1 MSSKPSLGT
10 YLKAAFNARPF
21 GMFVAPNWIG
31 LAAFALL
38 GLANPGFWLIGA
50 GVELTYLFSLATN
63 GRFQR
68 AINARQASGTDL
80 EWKQRQ
86 DALIGRLSDTDQAR
100 YVAFAA
106 RCRTI
111 LDLLQQHDITGA
123 AAQTQ
128 GENLGRLMWVYLRL
142 LLARRAMSRVL
153 KEPTL
158 GETNELESRLAQLR
172 NQLGNPVLTDELRK
186 SLSSQAE
193 ILEQRVSQRKEG
205 REKLDFLEAE
215 IMRIQE
221 QVELLREQAA
231 LSTDADGLS
240 ARLDEIT
247 GTLGG
252 ASQWISDQQKLY
264 GSLDDLLQ
272 EPPPASARGMLR
284 EGMTGPEKGRR

>member
-1 MSSKPSLGT
+1 MKATLGA

-21 GMFVAPNWIG
+21 GMFVAPNWVG
-31 LAAFALL
+31 LAAFGLL

-50 GVELTYLFSLATN
+50 GVELAYLFSLATN

-68 AINARQASGTDL
+68 AIDSRRSGSSEQ

-86 DALIGRLSDTDQAR
+86 EALIARLSDTDQAR

-111 LDLLQQHDITGA
+111 LDLLQQHDPTGSGA
-123 AAQTQ
+123 EVQ
-128 GENLGRLMWVYLRL
+128 GENLGRLTWVYARL

-158 GETNELESRLAQLR
+158 GETAELESRLAQLR
-172 NQLGNPVLTDELRK
+172 AQLGNPALTDELRR

-193 ILEQRVSQRKEG
+193 ILEQRVTQRREG

-215 IMRIQE
+215 ITRIQE

-231 LSTDADGLS
+231 LSTDAEGLS
-240 ARLDEIT
+240 TRLDEIT
-247 GTLGG
+247 GSLGG
-252 ASQWISDQQKLY
+252 ASQWINDQQKLY

-272 EPPPASARGMLR
+272 EPPPASARRMLG
-284 EGMTGPEKGRR
+284 EGMTGQKGSQ

>member
-1 MSSKPSLGT
+1 MKRSFFG
-10 YLKAAFNARPF
+10 YLRAAFSAKPF

-31 LAAFALL
+31 LAAFGVL
-38 GLANPGFWLIGA
+38 GLTNPGFWLVGA
-50 GVELTYLFSLATN
+50 GLELAYLLGLASN

-68 AINARQASGTDL
+68 VIDRRATDGSEA
-80 EWKQRQ
+80 EWKARME
-86 DALIGRLSDTDQAR
+86 AMVRRLTDTDQAR
-100 YVAFAA
+100 YVAFVS

-111 LDLLQQHDITGA
+111 LDQFAQQDPTGSTA
-123 AAQTQ
+123 KVQS
-128 GENLGRLMWVYLRL
+128 ENLSKLIWVYLRL

-158 GETNELESRLAQLR
+158 GETQEIEHRLAEVRARLADPAM
-172 NQLGNPVLTDELRK
+172 GEDLRK

-193 ILEQRVSQRKEG
+193 ILEQRVAQRREG

-215 IMRIQE
+215 ILRIQE

-247 GTLGG
+247 GSLGG

-264 GSLDDLLQ
+264 GSLDDLLD
-272 EPPPASARGMLR
+272 EPPPAAARIAIR
-284 EGMTGPEKGRR
+284 EGR